1 MDLINKIKAWL
12 SAKWQWVVGAFVG
25 IIALAATF
33 YKRDAHFKKNFE
45 NLKKNTEA
53 EKDIVENAAKEIVEE
68 SEKIRDIAEESKK
81 QIIKSSEKA
90 EEKLKKEKKEFFDD
104 NKKSDTLAQDLANEL
119 GVDFVKT
126 E

>member
-12 SAKWQWVVGAFVG
+12 SAKWQLVVGAFVG
-25 IIALAATF
+25 ILAIAAAF
-33 YKRDAHFKKNFE
+33 YKRDAQLKKNFE

-53 EKDIVENAAKEIVEE
+53 EKEIVENAAKEIVQE

-90 EEKLKKEKKEFFDD
+90 EKKLQKEKKDFFDD